1 MPLITLLLVLV
12 SHVLFLFGAEAKCPP
27 ENFTSVD
34 NFDLE
39 KYISKKWY
47 VQQQMECG
55 LEPSDLFQCQYAE
68 YKKMEKANL
77 WGFDIQGH
85 DHIDMPDGSK
95 KDLYPCAKVI
105 DESRGQ
111 WLVGEC
117 FLPSI
122 MSGPYWVLAY
132 DEEAGYAAV
141 SGGAPS
147 ISFPGGCRVGTGH
160 IKSGLWIFTRKPKR
174 NEKIVNKVR
183 SILKAKGFDL
193 SALED
198 VDQTHCPT
206 TTDVDENYD
215 LLNSIRPITT

>member
-1 MPLITLLLVLV
+1 
-12 SHVLFLFGAEAKCPP
+12 
-27 ENFTSVD
+27 
-34 NFDLE
+34 
-39 KYISKKWY
+39 
-47 VQQQMECG
+47 
-55 LEPSDLFQCQYAE
+55 
-68 YKKMEKANL
+68 
-77 WGFDIQGH
+77 
-85 DHIDMPDGSK
+85 
-95 KDLYPCAKVI
+95 
-105 DESRGQ
+105 
-111 WLVGEC
+111 
-117 FLPSI
+117 